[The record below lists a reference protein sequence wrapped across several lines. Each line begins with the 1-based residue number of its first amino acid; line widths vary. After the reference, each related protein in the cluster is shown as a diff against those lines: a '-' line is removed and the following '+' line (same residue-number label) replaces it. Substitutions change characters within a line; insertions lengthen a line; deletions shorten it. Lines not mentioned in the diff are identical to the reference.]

1 MNKHVDITIENE
13 KECRMVRFCDMY
25 PKLLNKVGDDKTNVY
40 ENEYTLTKEEQSTYN
55 FILEAIRPL
64 RKTYIE

>member
-1 MNKHVDITIENE
+1 MNKHIDITTENE
-13 KECRMVRFCDMY
+13 KEFRMVRFCDMY
-25 PKLLNKVGDDKTNVY
+25 PKLLNKVGDDTTNVY

>member
-1 MNKHVDITIENE
+1 MNKHIDITTGNE

-25 PKLLNKVGDDKTNVY
+25 PELLNEAGDDETNVY

>member
-1 MNKHVDITIENE
+1 MNKHIDITTVNE
-13 KECRMVRFCDMY
+13 KECRVVRFCDTY